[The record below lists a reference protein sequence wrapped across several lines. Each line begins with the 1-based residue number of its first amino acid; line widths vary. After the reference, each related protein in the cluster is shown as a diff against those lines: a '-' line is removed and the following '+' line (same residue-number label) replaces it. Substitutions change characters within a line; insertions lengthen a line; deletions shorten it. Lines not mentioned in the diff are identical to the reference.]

1 MCDVEKIRES
11 FKPDHITT
19 LFVGESAPAGGDFFY
34 DGNSILFRAMK
45 QAFEGSESFL
55 KDFQASGFF
64 LDDLILEPAN
74 NLEDVARDA
83 LRWNSVPGL
92 ADRIREYQPSAIVTL
107 MRGIELMVIEAICQ
121 SGHNSKTYHVPFPG
135 TGNWKYFQREMQPVI
150 PELPTLH
157 GKKWKES
164 QTVTIEGKR
173 QSIPLTEGPSRAAA
187 RSYLRGAGF
196 AKDDLHKPI
205 IGIANTWTEIGTCNV
220 HLREI
225 AEALKQGIR
234 EAGGTPMEFNTVTIS
249 DGITMGT
256 QGMKASLVSREVI
269 ADSIELVARGN
280 LFDGLVGIGGCDKN
294 MPGIIMALCRLDI
307 PGMMLYGGSIAP
319 GKLNGPNGEKIDIT
333 IQNVFEGIGAY
344 AAGKIDDA
352 GLEALEANACP
363 GAGACGGQFTANTM
377 AMSGELLGI
386 SPMELSGV
394 PATAKNKLEATRAA
408 GRMLMDAVRANRR
421 PSQII
426 NRKSLENTIA
436 SVAASGGSTNAVL
449 HLIAIAREL
458 GIDLKMD
465 DFDRISTQT
474 PFICD
479 LTPAGKYVA
488 SDYQAA
494 GGSRLLAKRMIDA
507 GHADGSMLTISGR
520 TLSEEAALAVETP
533 GQVVIGKFESPIKP
547 NGGLVILKGNLAPEG
562 SVMKIAAANRYEHR
576 GPARVFE
583 CEEDCFAA
591 VQTGKIKPNDVL
603 VIRYEGPKGGPGMRE
618 MLQVTAAVS
627 GNPELSSTVALLT
640 DGRFSGATR
649 GFTAGHVAPEA
660 FVGGPI
666 AAVREG
672 DIIHFDIPKRTLNV
686 EISDEEMR
694 KRLEGFKAPALRWPS
709 GVFRKYVDRV
719 KSASEGATT

>member
-1 MCDVEKIRES
+1 M
-11 FKPDHITT
+11 
-19 LFVGESAPAGGDFFY
+19 
-34 DGNSILFRAMK
+34 
-45 QAFEGSESFL
+45 
-55 KDFQASGFF
+55 
-64 LDDLILEPAN
+64 
-74 NLEDVARDA
+74 
-83 LRWNSVPGL
+83 
-92 ADRIREYQPSAIVTL
+92 
-107 MRGIELMVIEAICQ
+107 
-121 SGHNSKTYHVPFPG
+121 
-135 TGNWKYFQREMQPVI
+135 
-150 PELPTLH
+150 
-157 GKKWKES
+157 
-164 QTVTIEGKR
+164 TIEGKR
-173 QSIPLTEGPSRAAA
+173 QSIPMTEGPSRAAA
-187 RSYLRGAGF
+187 RSYLRGVGF
-196 AKDDLHKPI
+196 SKEDLHKPI
-205 IGIANTWTEIGTCNV
+205 IGVANTWTEIGTCNV

-234 EAGGTPMEFNTVTIS
+234 EAGGTPMEFNTITIH

-319 GKLNGPNGEKIDIT
+319 GKLNGVDIT
-333 IQNVFEGIGAY
+333 IQNVFEGIGSY
-344 AAGKIDDA
+344 AAGRIDDA

-377 AMSGELLGI
+377 AMSGEILGI
-386 SPMELSGV
+386 SPIELSGV
-394 PATAKNKLEATRAA
+394 PATDPNKLEATRKA
-408 GRMLMDAVRANRR
+408 GHILMDAVRANRK

-426 NRKSLENTIA
+426 TRKSLENTIA

-449 HLIAIAREL
+449 HLLAIAKEMDIPL
-458 GIDLKMD
+458 SID
-465 DFDRISTQT
+465 DFDAISART
-474 PFICD
+474 PYICS

-507 GHADGSMLTISGR
+507 GFADGSVLTISGK
-520 TLSEEAALAVETP
+520 TLAEEAALAKETP
-533 GQVVIGKFESPIKP
+533 GQDVIHTFEKPIKP

-562 SVMKIAAANRYEHR
+562 CVMKIAAANKLNHR
-576 GPARVFE
+576 GPARVFD
-583 CEEDCFAA
+583 CEEDCFKV
-591 VQTGKIKPNDVL
+591 VQAGGIKPGDVV

-618 MLQVTAAVS
+618 MLQVTAAIS
-627 GNPELSSTVALLT
+627 SNAELSANVALLT

-672 DIIHFDIPKRTLNV
+672 DIISFDIPKRTLNV
-686 EISDEEMR
+686 EIGAEEMAA
-694 KRLEGFKAPALRWPS
+694 RLKDFKPPALRWPK

-719 KSASEGATT
+719 TSASLGATT

>member
-1 MCDVEKIRES
+1 M
-11 FKPDHITT
+11 
-19 LFVGESAPAGGDFFY
+19 
-34 DGNSILFRAMK
+34 
-45 QAFEGSESFL
+45 
-55 KDFQASGFF
+55 
-64 LDDLILEPAN
+64 
-74 NLEDVARDA
+74 
-83 LRWNSVPGL
+83 
-92 ADRIREYQPSAIVTL
+92 
-107 MRGIELMVIEAICQ
+107 
-121 SGHNSKTYHVPFPG
+121 
-135 TGNWKYFQREMQPVI
+135 
-150 PELPTLH
+150 
-157 GKKWKES
+157 
-164 QTVTIEGKR
+164 TIEGKR

-196 AKDDLHKPI
+196 KKDDLHKPI
-205 IGIANTWTEIGTCNV
+205 IGVANTWTEIGTCNV
-220 HLREI
+220 HLRDI
-225 AEALKQGIR
+225 AEALKEGIR

-307 PGMMLYGGSIAP
+307 PGMMYYGGSIAP
-319 GKLNGPNGEKIDIT
+319 GKLNGVDIT
-333 IQNVFEGIGAY
+333 IQNVFEGIGSFAD
-344 AAGKIDDA
+344 GRIDEA

-377 AMSGELLGI
+377 AMSGEILGI
-386 SPMELSGV
+386 SPIEISGV
-394 PATAKNKLEATRAA
+394 PATDPQKLAATRKA
-408 GRMLMDAVRANRR
+408 GHILMDAVRANRK

-426 NRKSLENTIA
+426 TRKSLENTIA

-449 HLIAIAREL
+449 HLLAIAREL
-458 GIDLKMD
+458 GIPLSID
-465 DFDRISTQT
+465 DFDVISERT
-474 PFICD
+474 PYICS

-494 GGSRLLAKRMIDA
+494 GGSRLLARRMIDA
-507 GHADGSMLTISGR
+507 GFADGSTLTISGK
-520 TLSEEAALAVETP
+520 TLAEEAASAHETP
-533 GQVVIGKFESPIKP
+533 GQDVIHTFEKPIKP

-562 SVMKIAAANRYEHR
+562 SVMKIAAAGRYEHR
-576 GPARVFE
+576 GPARVFD

-618 MLQVTAAVS
+618 MLQVTAAIS
-627 GNPELSSTVALLT
+627 GMPELSSTVALLT

-672 DIIHFDIPKRTLNV
+672 DIIHFDIANRKLNV
-686 EISDEEMR
+686 EINDAEIAS
-694 KRLEGFKAPALRWPS
+694 RLKNFKPPALSWPG

-719 KSASEGATT
+719 RSASEGATT

>member
-1 MCDVEKIRES
+1 MS
-11 FKPDHITT
+11 
-19 LFVGESAPAGGDFFY
+19 
-34 DGNSILFRAMK
+34 
-45 QAFEGSESFL
+45 
-55 KDFQASGFF
+55 
-64 LDDLILEPAN
+64 
-74 NLEDVARDA
+74 
-83 LRWNSVPGL
+83 
-92 ADRIREYQPSAIVTL
+92 
-107 MRGIELMVIEAICQ
+107 
-121 SGHNSKTYHVPFPG
+121 
-135 TGNWKYFQREMQPVI
+135 
-150 PELPTLH
+150 
-157 GKKWKES
+157 
-164 QTVTIEGKR
+164 IEGKR

-187 RSYLRGAGF
+187 RSYLRGSGF
-196 AKDDLHKPI
+196 SKDDLHKPI

-225 AEALKQGIR
+225 AEAVKEGIR

-319 GKLNGPNGEKIDIT
+319 GKVNGIDIT
-333 IQNVFEGIGAY
+333 IQNVFEGIGEH

-377 AMSGELLGI
+377 AMSGEILGI
-386 SPMELSGV
+386 SPMQLSGV
-394 PATAKNKLEATRAA
+394 PATDKDKFAASREA
-408 GRMLMDAVRANRR
+408 GRMIMDAVRANRR

-426 NRKSLENTIA
+426 TRKSLENTIA

-449 HLIAIAREL
+449 HLIAIAREI
-458 GIDLKMD
+458 GIDLSID
-465 DFDRISTQT
+465 DFDAISKKT

-479 LTPAGKYVA
+479 LTPAGKYMA
-488 SDYQAA
+488 SHFQAA
-494 GGSRLLAKRMIDA
+494 GGSRLLAKRLIDA
-507 GHADGSMLTISGR
+507 GHADGSTLTVSGR
-520 TLSEEAALAVETP
+520 TLAEEASLAKETP
-533 GQVVIGKFESPIKP
+533 GQVVIKTFEQPIKP
-547 NGGLVILKGNLAPEG
+547 TGGLVILKGNLAPEG
-562 SVMKIAAANRYEHR
+562 CVMKIAAADRYEHR
-576 GPARVFE
+576 GPARVFDR
-583 CEEDCFAA
+583 EEDCFAA
-591 VQTGKIKPNDVL
+591 VQGNKIKPGDVL

-627 GNPELSSTVALLT
+627 GHPDLSHTVALLT

-649 GFTAGHVAPEA
+649 GFTAGHIAPEA

-672 DIIHFDIPKRTLNV
+672 DIIAFDIKNRTLNV
-686 EISDEEMR
+686 EISAEEMAA
-694 KRLEGFKAPALRWPS
+694 RLKNFQPPALRWPQ

-719 KSASEGATT
+719 TSASHGATT

>member
-1 MCDVEKIRES
+1 M
-11 FKPDHITT
+11 
-19 LFVGESAPAGGDFFY
+19 
-34 DGNSILFRAMK
+34 
-45 QAFEGSESFL
+45 
-55 KDFQASGFF
+55 
-64 LDDLILEPAN
+64 
-74 NLEDVARDA
+74 
-83 LRWNSVPGL
+83 
-92 ADRIREYQPSAIVTL
+92 
-107 MRGIELMVIEAICQ
+107 
-121 SGHNSKTYHVPFPG
+121 
-135 TGNWKYFQREMQPVI
+135 
-150 PELPTLH
+150 
-157 GKKWKES
+157 
-164 QTVTIEGKR
+164 TIEGKR
-173 QSIPLTEGPSRAAA
+173 QSIPMTEGLSRAAA
-187 RSYLRGAGF
+187 RSYFRGAGF
-196 AKDDLHKPI
+196 KKEDLHKPI
-205 IGIANTWTEIGTCNV
+205 IGVANTWTEIGTCNV

-234 EAGGTPMEFNTVTIS
+234 EAGGTPMEFNTITIH

-333 IQNVFEGIGAY
+333 IQNVFEGIGSF
-344 AAGKIDDA
+344 AAGRIDEA

-377 AMSGELLGI
+377 AMSGEILGI
-386 SPMELSGV
+386 SPIELSGV
-394 PATAKNKLEATRAA
+394 PATSPEKLEATRKA
-408 GRMLMDAVRANRR
+408 GHILMDAVRANRR

-426 NRKSLENTIA
+426 TRKSLENTIA

-449 HLIAIAREL
+449 HLLAIAKEM
-458 GIDLKMD
+458 GIALNID
-465 DFDRISTQT
+465 DFDAISERT
-474 PFICD
+474 PYICS

-507 GHADGSMLTISGR
+507 GFADGSALTISGK
-520 TLSEEAALAVETP
+520 TLAEEAASAKETP
-533 GQVVIGKFESPIKP
+533 GQDVIHTFEKPLKP

-562 SVMKIAAANRYEHR
+562 CVMKIAAAGKYEHR
-576 GPARVFE
+576 GPARVFD
-583 CEEDCFAA
+583 CEEDCFKV
-591 VQTGKIKPNDVL
+591 VQEGGIRPGDVV

-618 MLQVTAAVS
+618 MLQVTAAIS
-627 GNPELSSTVALLT
+627 SNADLSAHVALLT

-672 DIIHFDIPKRTLNV
+672 DIISFDIPKRTLNV
-686 EISDEEMR
+686 EISDAEMAA
-694 KRLEGFKAPALRWPS
+694 RLKDFKPPALRWPK

-719 KSASEGATT
+719 TSASVGATT

>member
-1 MCDVEKIRES
+1 M
-11 FKPDHITT
+11 
-19 LFVGESAPAGGDFFY
+19 
-34 DGNSILFRAMK
+34 
-45 QAFEGSESFL
+45 
-55 KDFQASGFF
+55 
-64 LDDLILEPAN
+64 
-74 NLEDVARDA
+74 
-83 LRWNSVPGL
+83 
-92 ADRIREYQPSAIVTL
+92 
-107 MRGIELMVIEAICQ
+107 
-121 SGHNSKTYHVPFPG
+121 
-135 TGNWKYFQREMQPVI
+135 
-150 PELPTLH
+150 
-157 GKKWKES
+157 
-164 QTVTIEGKR
+164 TIEGKR

-196 AKDDLHKPI
+196 SKEDLRKPI

-220 HLREI
+220 HLRDI
-225 AEALKQGIR
+225 AEALKEGIR

-319 GKLNGPNGEKIDIT
+319 GKLDGVDIT
-333 IQNVFEGIGAY
+333 IQNVFEGIGSH
-344 AAGKIDDA
+344 AAGRIDDA

-377 AMSGELLGI
+377 AMSGEILGI
-386 SPMELSGV
+386 SPIYLSGV
-394 PATAKNKLEATRAA
+394 PAISTDKHAATREA
-408 GRMLMDAVRANRR
+408 GRILMDAVRANRR

-426 NRKSLENTIA
+426 TRTSLENTIA

-458 GIDLKMD
+458 NIPLSVD
-465 DFDRISTQT
+465 DFDQISKRT

-494 GGSRLLAKRMIDA
+494 GGSRLLAKRLIEA
-507 GHADGSMLTISGR
+507 GHADGSTLTISGN
-520 TLSEEAALAVETP
+520 TLAEEAALAQETP
-533 GQVVIGKFESPIKP
+533 GQAVIRRFESPIKP
-547 NGGLVILKGNLAPEG
+547 TGGLVILKGNLAPEG
-562 SVMKIAAANRYEHR
+562 CVMKVAAANRVEHR

-583 CEEDCFAA
+583 CEEDCFLA
-591 VQTGKIKPNDVL
+591 VQSGNIRPNDVL

-618 MLQVTAAVS
+618 MLQVTAAIS
-627 GNPELSSTVALLT
+627 SNLELAASVALMT

-672 DIIHFDIPKRTLNV
+672 DMIRFDIPNRTLTLELSEE
-686 EISDEEMR
+686 EIAA
-694 KRLEGFKAPALRWPS
+694 RLKGFRPPALRWPR

-719 KSASEGATT
+719 NSASEGATT

>member
-1 MCDVEKIRES
+1 M
-11 FKPDHITT
+11 
-19 LFVGESAPAGGDFFY
+19 
-34 DGNSILFRAMK
+34 
-45 QAFEGSESFL
+45 
-55 KDFQASGFF
+55 
-64 LDDLILEPAN
+64 
-74 NLEDVARDA
+74 
-83 LRWNSVPGL
+83 
-92 ADRIREYQPSAIVTL
+92 
-107 MRGIELMVIEAICQ
+107 
-121 SGHNSKTYHVPFPG
+121 
-135 TGNWKYFQREMQPVI
+135 
-150 PELPTLH
+150 
-157 GKKWKES
+157 
-164 QTVTIEGKR
+164 
-173 QSIPLTEGPSRAAA
+173 TEGPSRAAA
-187 RSYLRGAGF
+187 RSYLRGVGYT
-196 AKDDLHKPI
+196 KEDLHKPI

-225 AEALKQGIR
+225 AEALKEGIR

-319 GKLNGPNGEKIDIT
+319 GKINGPNGEKIDIT
-333 IQNVFEGIGAY
+333 IQNVFEGIGSH
-344 AAGKIDDA
+344 AAGRIDDA

-377 AMSGELLGI
+377 AMSAEILGI
-386 SPMELSGV
+386 APIQLSGV
-394 PATAKNKLEATRAA
+394 PATHADKRAATREA
-408 GRMLMDAVRANRR
+408 GRILMDAVRANRR

-426 NRKSLENTIA
+426 TRKSLENTIA

-449 HLIAIAREL
+449 HLIAIAREI
-458 GIDLKMD
+458 GIDLCID
-465 DFDRISTQT
+465 DFDEISKRT

-479 LTPAGKYVA
+479 LTPAGKFVA

-494 GGSRLLAKRMIDA
+494 GGSRLLAKRLIDA
-507 GHADGSMLTISGR
+507 GHADGSTLTISGR
-520 TLSEEAALAVETP
+520 TLAEEAALALETP
-533 GQVVIGKFESPIKP
+533 SQVVIHTFENPIKP
-547 NGGLVILKGNLAPEG
+547 TGGLVILKGNLAPEG
-562 SVMKIAAANRYEHR
+562 CVMKVAAANRVEHR

-591 VQTGKIKPNDVL
+591 VQTGRIKPGDVL

-627 GNPELSSTVALLT
+627 SNAELSAQVALLT

-649 GFTAGHVAPEA
+649 GMTAGHVAPEA

-672 DIIHFDIPKRTLNV
+672 DIIHFDIPNRKLTLEVSNE
-686 EISDEEMR
+686 EIEA
-694 KRLEGFKAPALRWPS
+694 RLKNFTPPALRWPR

-719 KSASEGATT
+719 TSASEGATT

>member
-1 MCDVEKIRES
+1 M
-11 FKPDHITT
+11 
-19 LFVGESAPAGGDFFY
+19 
-34 DGNSILFRAMK
+34 
-45 QAFEGSESFL
+45 
-55 KDFQASGFF
+55 
-64 LDDLILEPAN
+64 
-74 NLEDVARDA
+74 
-83 LRWNSVPGL
+83 
-92 ADRIREYQPSAIVTL
+92 
-107 MRGIELMVIEAICQ
+107 
-121 SGHNSKTYHVPFPG
+121 
-135 TGNWKYFQREMQPVI
+135 
-150 PELPTLH
+150 
-157 GKKWKES
+157 
-164 QTVTIEGKR
+164 TIEGKR

-187 RSYLRGAGF
+187 RSYLRGSGF
-196 AKDDLHKPI
+196 KKDDLHKPI

-225 AEALKQGIR
+225 AEALKEGIR

-333 IQNVFEGIGAY
+333 IQNVFEGIGSH
-344 AAGKIDDA
+344 AAGRIDDA
-352 GLEALEANACP
+352 GLEALEAAACP

-377 AMSGELLGI
+377 AMSGEILGI
-386 SPMELSGV
+386 SPIELSGV
-394 PATAKNKLEATRAA
+394 PATSPEKLAATRKA
-408 GRMLMDAVRANRR
+408 GHILMDAVRANRK

-426 NRKSLENTIA
+426 TRKSIENTIA

-449 HLIAIAREL
+449 HLLAIAREM
-458 GIDLKMD
+458 GIPLTID
-465 DFDRISTQT
+465 DFDSISTRT
-474 PFICD
+474 PYICS

-507 GHADGSMLTISGR
+507 GFADGSALTISGK
-520 TLSEEAALAVETP
+520 TLAEEAALAKETP
-533 GQVVIGKFESPIKP
+533 GQDVIATFEKPIKP

-562 SVMKIAAANRYEHR
+562 CVMKIAAAGKYDHR
-576 GPARVFE
+576 GPARVFD
-583 CEEDCFAA
+583 CEEDCFKV
-591 VQTGKIKPNDVL
+591 VQAGGINPGDVI

-618 MLQVTAAVS
+618 MLQVTAAIS
-627 GNPELSSTVALLT
+627 SNAELSAHVALLT

-672 DIIHFDIPKRTLNV
+672 DIISFDIPKRTLTV
-686 EISDEEMR
+686 EISDEEMAA
-694 KRLEGFKAPALRWPS
+694 RLKDFKPPALRWPK

-719 KSASEGATT
+719 TSASEGATT

>member
-1 MCDVEKIRES
+1 M
-11 FKPDHITT
+11 
-19 LFVGESAPAGGDFFY
+19 
-34 DGNSILFRAMK
+34 
-45 QAFEGSESFL
+45 
-55 KDFQASGFF
+55 
-64 LDDLILEPAN
+64 
-74 NLEDVARDA
+74 
-83 LRWNSVPGL
+83 
-92 ADRIREYQPSAIVTL
+92 
-107 MRGIELMVIEAICQ
+107 
-121 SGHNSKTYHVPFPG
+121 
-135 TGNWKYFQREMQPVI
+135 
-150 PELPTLH
+150 
-157 GKKWKES
+157 
-164 QTVTIEGKR
+164 TVEGKR

-187 RSYLRGAGF
+187 RSYLRGSGF
-196 AKDDLHKPI
+196 SKDDLHKPI

-225 AEALKQGIR
+225 AEAVKEGIR

-319 GKLNGPNGEKIDIT
+319 GKVNGIDIT

-377 AMSGELLGI
+377 AMSGEILGI
-386 SPMELSGV
+386 SPMHLSGV
-394 PATAKNKLEATRAA
+394 PATDKDKFAASREA
-408 GRMLMDAVRANRR
+408 GRMIMDAVRANRR
-421 PSQII
+421 PSQVIT
-426 NRKSLENTIA
+426 RKSLENTIA

-449 HLIAIAREL
+449 HLIAIAREI
-458 GIDLKMD
+458 GIELSVD
-465 DFDRISTQT
+465 DFDAISRKT

-479 LTPAGKYVA
+479 LTPAGKFMA
-488 SDYQAA
+488 SHFQAA
-494 GGSRLLAKRMIDA
+494 GGSRLLAKRLIDA
-507 GHADGSMLTISGR
+507 GHADGSTLTVSGR
-520 TLSEEAALAVETP
+520 TLSQEAALAKETP
-533 GQVVIGKFESPIKP
+533 GQVVIKTFEQPIKP
-547 NGGLVILKGNLAPEG
+547 TGGLVILKGNLAPEG
-562 SVMKIAAANRYEHR
+562 CVMKIAAADRYEHR
-576 GPARVFE
+576 GPARVFD

-591 VQTGKIKPNDVL
+591 VQGNKIKPGDVL

-627 GNPELSSTVALLT
+627 GHPDLSHTVALLT

-672 DIIHFDIPKRTLNV
+672 DIIAFDIKNRTLNI
-686 EISDEEMR
+686 EISAEEMSA
-694 KRLEGFKAPALRWPS
+694 RLKNFKPPSLRWPQ

-719 KSASEGATT
+719 TSASHGATT